1 MENLSRTLGLL
12 RAGFRAVRS
21 EASSDREQPRAR
33 EKTPARKKDSPK
45 GRLDHGPP
53 IAVIDIGSNSV
64 RLVVYEGLTR
74 SPTPIFNEKVLAGL
88 GREVQSKGL
97 LAPEAVETTS
107 IALKRFR
114 ALCDTLQVKRV
125 LGIATAACRDARNG
139 PAFIRDAERICR
151 TRIDVLSGRREAQ
164 LSALGV
170 VSGFYKPDGIV
181 GDLGG
186 GSLELI
192 DVHGHR
198 IRPGITLPL
207 GGLALQDSAGKSLKK
222 AEKIVESALAKAPLL
237 SLGKNRTFYAV
248 GGAWRAL
255 ARLHMAQVGYPLHVM
270 HGYTLRAKDAI
281 EFCELV
287 RRVSPESLAQV
298 EVVASARR
306 PLLGYA
312 ALVLEHVVRRSK
324 VNNVVISALG
334 VREGMLY
341 SLLSERER
349 SKDALISA
357 AQNINLL
364 RSRVP
369 KHGEELI
376 AWTDRFMASTGI
388 DETASE
394 KRLRHAACLIADVG
408 WRMHPDY
415 RGEQAL
421 NLISHADLVAVDHP
435 GRAYLAMAVF
445 YRHVGLVSEDL
456 SPRLREL
463 ATSRILDRARV
474 LGGAL
479 RVAYM
484 VSASMSGVLPNTPM
498 RVERGKLVLK
508 MTGKYAPLAG
518 DRVAT
523 RLRQLARLIGRE
535 PLLVT

>member
-1 MENLSRTLGLL
+1 MQ
-12 RAGFRAVRS
+12 A
-21 EASSDREQPRAR
+21 
-33 EKTPARKKDSPK
+33 K

-97 LAPEAVETTS
+97 LAPEAVT
-107 IALKRFR
+107 IAMASLKRFR
-114 ALCDTLQVKRV
+114 ALCDTLKVDRV

-139 PAFIRDAERICR
+139 PAFTREAERVCR

-186 GSLELI
+186 GSLELV
-192 DVHGHR
+192 DVRGSR
-198 IRPGITLPL
+198 IRPGVTLPL
-207 GGLALQDSAGKSLKK
+207 GGLALQDASNKSLKK
-222 AEKIVESALAKAPLL
+222 AEKIVERAI
-237 SLGKNRTFYAV
+237 GKTAVLHQGKGRTFYAV

-255 ARLHMAQVGYPLHVM
+255 ANLHMAQTGYPLHVM
-270 HGYTLRAKDAI
+270 HGYTMRAKEAI

-298 EVVASARR
+298 EVVSSARR

-312 ALVLEHVVRRSK
+312 ALVLEQAVRKSK
-324 VNNVVISALG
+324 VDRVVISALG
-334 VREGMLY
+334 VREGLLY
-341 SLLSERER
+341 SLLSEREQAE
-349 SKDALISA
+349 DALISA
-357 AQNINLL
+357 ARNINLL
-364 RSRVP
+364 RSRAP
-369 KHGEELI
+369 RHGEELM
-376 AWTDRFMASTGI
+376 AWTDRFMATTGI
-388 DETASE
+388 DETGSE
-394 KRLRHAACLIADVG
+394 KRLRHAACLIADIG
-408 WRMHPDY
+408 WRTHPDY

-421 NLISHADLVAVDHP
+421 NLISHADFVAVDHP
-435 GRAYLAMAVF
+435 GRAYLALAIYF
-445 YRHVGLVSEDL
+445 RHVGLVSEDL

-474 LGGAL
+474 LGATM

-484 VSASMSGVLPNTPM
+484 ISASMPGVLPNTPM
-498 RVERGKLVLK
+498 KVERGKLVLK
-508 MTGKYAPLAG
+508 MKGKYAALAG
-518 DRVAT
+518 DRVGT

-535 PLLVT
+535 PMIVTH